1 MEIEFFSNPVMRDGI
16 AQRLI
21 YKERWSWKRK
31 KEESIHYA
39 KKARYSQ

>member
-1 MEIEFFSNPVMRDGI
+1 MEIEFFNNPVMRDGI

-31 KEESIHYA
+31 KEESIHYGV
-39 KKARYSQ
+39 RFLYRR